1 METCDRQLQV
11 GRLTSL
17 HIIPGLRLSIEQP
30 RNRSRSNRRAGVI
43 LFVVTL
49 GGHASAQS
57 TEERVSYNFEVRPIL
72 AAKCFGCHGSDAGNR
87 KGDLRLDRREDATA
101 SAIVPGDASKSELMR
116 RILSHDPDEVMP
128 PPGKHSA
135 LTQSQAEILSRW
147 IEQGAEFERHWA
159 FLPPAVSSAR
169 SLDDLVL
176 ARLEE
181 KGWKAAQRAEN
192 HEWLRRVTLALNGMV
207 PTVEELDAFLAD
219 PDPQARERVVDRLLA
234 SRAYGERMAAIWLDA
249 ARYADTYGRH
259 EDQDNSMWPWRDWV
273 IRAFNDNLPYD
284 QFLTWQ
290 MAGDLL
296 PQATQDQK
304 VATGFHRLAVMTN
317 EAGSNPEENRWMQ
330 IFDRVQVTS
339 TAILGLTLE
348 CAQCHDHKF
357 DPLTMRDY
365 YQMAA
370 FFDKGDEFGLFPR
383 FCNGTPPPS
392 AYVYLP
398 GQEAEHVR
406 IKGVVK
412 QAEDRLEAVRMKAR
426 FRFDEWRKHSAPPL
440 RGGGLWERAW
450 NGESKSRVPSVMP
463 APQFATGFEAVDE
476 KEGDFHLS
484 VSPSVRTRTASGRS
498 DEPGVVGKACNFPA
512 GSGNLCEFPREL
524 AYFRKHSPFT
534 FSFWMKVKETP
545 ERAVIMHRCR
555 AGVDTGHRG
564 YDLMFLD
571 GKLTFTLGHFFPG
584 NAIRVQAVEKIDF
597 PGWRH
602 LALTYDGS
610 SRAGGLRLF
619 IDGQEVKTRV
629 IRDCLTRDIDY
640 RTEWAD
646 GNQGQVA
653 DGSQDEVVLSFGQSN
668 NETGLLGAAIDELRV
683 YDQNLSPVEIASLS
697 GKPVP
702 EGDEPWFEWYVREVD
717 MEGVQAL
724 VALNEARAKETE
736 FDIGLRDIMTM
747 EDTPGLGRV
756 TPMLKRGDF
765 RSPGQVVEP
774 GTPAA
779 LPPMPEGAPRNR
791 LGLAQWLVDKSHPL
805 TARVQANRLWSV
817 FFGHGLVKTPQDFG
831 VQGEVPA
838 QPELLDYLA
847 RRLMDLE
854 WDMKAFCRE
863 LALSE
868 VFARSSLPVEAGQW
882 ESDPDNVLLGR
893 GPRLP
898 LSAEQLRDS
907 VLRISGLLNPE
918 VGGPSVKPYQPEG
931 LWEDSATQH
940 VYEQDKGSSLY
951 RRSLYTFWR
960 RTCPPPTMTLF
971 DAPSREVCLVKRTST
986 VSPLQVLAVWNDEGY
1001 LEAARVLAE
1010 RLVGQHPSAD
1020 TDAQRVESAFRA
1032 LTGKR
1037 PLEAQT
1043 LALAE
1048 LIETGREAYAKD
1060 REQAGRLLAAAGES
1074 PLQPGLPPEE
1084 VAATLVMVRALFSA
1098 DAFVNVY

>member
-1 METCDRQLQV
+1 M
-11 GRLTSL
+11 LTSL
-17 HIIPGLRLSIEQP
+17 PIVVALRVSIEQLE
-30 RNRSRSNRRAGVI
+30 NRSRSNRREGLILLVVMLAGY
-43 LFVVTL
+43 
-49 GGHASAQS
+49 ASGETAG
-57 TEERVSYNFEVRPIL
+57 ERVSYNFEVRPIL

-87 KGDLRLDRREDATA
+87 KGDLRLDRREEATA
-101 SAIVPGDASKSELMR
+101 SAIVPGDADKSELMR
-116 RILSHDPDEVMP
+116 RILSRDPDEAMP
-128 PPGKHSA
+128 PPDKHPA
-135 LTQSQAEILSRW
+135 LTQAQSEILRRW

-159 FLPPAVSSAR
+159 FLPPAVSSAG
-169 SLDDLVL
+169 SVDELVS
-176 ARLEE
+176 ARLGER
-181 KGWKAAQRAEN
+181 GWKAALGAEK

-219 PDPQARERVVDRLLA
+219 EDPKARERVVDRLLA

-463 APQFATGFEAVDE
+463 GPQFATGFEAVDE

-484 VSPSVRTRTASGRS
+484 VSPPVRTRTRAARPV
-498 DEPGVVGKACNFPA
+498 EPGVVGRACDFPA
-512 GSGNLCEFPREL
+512 GSGNLCEFPPEL

-534 FSFWMKVKETP
+534 FSFWLKVKETP
-545 ERAVIMHRCR
+545 ERAIILHRCR

-584 NAIRVQAVEKIDF
+584 NAIRVQADERIDF
-597 PGWRH
+597 PSWRH

-610 SRAGGLRLF
+610 GRAGGLHLF

-640 RTEWAD
+640 RSEWAD
-646 GNQGQVA
+646 GNEGQVA
-653 DGSQDEVVLSFGQSN
+653 DGSESEVVLSFGQSN

-683 YDQNLSPVEIASLS
+683 YDRNLSPVEITFLS

-717 MEGVQAL
+717 VEGVQAL
-724 VALNEARAKETE
+724 AALNEARAKETE

-756 TPMLKRGDF
+756 TPILKRGDF
-765 RSPGQVVEP
+765 RSPGEVVEP

-893 GPRLP
+893 GPHLP

-986 VSPLQVLAVWNDEGY
+986 VSPLQVLAVWNDKGY

>member
-1 METCDRQLQV
+1 MQK
-11 GRLTSL
+11 
-17 HIIPGLRLSIEQP
+17 
-30 RNRSRSNRRAGVI
+30 
-43 LFVVTL
+43 
-49 GGHASAQS
+49 
-57 TEERVSYNFEVRPIL
+57 VSYNFEVRPIL
-72 AAKCFGCHGSDAGNR
+72 AAKCFGCHGSDAANR
-87 KGDLRLDRREDATA
+87 KGDLRLDRREEAIA
-101 SAIVPGDASKSELMR
+101 SAIAPGDAGNSELMR
-116 RILSHDPDEVMP
+116 RIVSQDPDEVMP
-128 PPGKHSA
+128 PPSKHSA
-135 LTQSQAEILSRW
+135 LTKAQAEILGRW

-159 FLPPAVSSAR
+159 FLPPEAPSAE
-169 SLDDLVL
+169 SLDDLVS
-176 ARLEE
+176 ARLQK
-181 KGWKAAQRAEN
+181 KGWKAAPGAEKY
-192 HEWLRRVTLALNGMV
+192 EWLRRVTLALNGMV

-219 PDPQARERVVDRLLA
+219 ADPKAKEHVVDRLLA
-234 SRAYGERMAAIWLDA
+234 RPAYGERMAAIWLDA

-357 DPLTMRDY
+357 DPFTIKDY

-398 GQEAEHVR
+398 GQETEQMRRKHAVKEAE
-406 IKGVVK
+406 
-412 QAEDRLEAVRMKAR
+412 ERLEEVRKSAR
-426 FRFDEWRKHSAPPL
+426 ERFDEWRRHSAPPL
-440 RGGGLWERAW
+440 RGGGLWEHAW
-450 NGESKSRVPSVMP
+450 GGEHADRVPSVMP
-463 APQFATGFEAVDE
+463 EPQFATGFEAVDE

-484 VSPSVRTRTASGRS
+484 VVPPMRTRTPAVRS
-498 DEPGVVGKACNFPA
+498 IEPGVEGRACDFPA
-512 GSGNLCEFPREL
+512 GSGGLCEFPPEL

-534 FSFWMKVKETP
+534 FSFWLKVNETP
-545 ERAVIMHRCR
+545 ERAVILHRCR

-571 GKLTFTLGHFFPG
+571 GKLTLTLGHFFPG
-584 NAIRVQAVEKIDF
+584 NAIRVQAEEKIDF
-597 PGWRH
+597 PNWRH
-602 LALTYDGS
+602 LALSYDGS
-610 SRAGGLRLF
+610 SRAGGLHLF
-619 IDGQEVKTRV
+619 VDGQEVETRIV
-629 IRDCLTRDIDY
+629 RDSLTRDIDY
-640 RTEWAD
+640 RSEWAD
-646 GNQGQVA
+646 GNDGQVA
-653 DGSQDEVVLSFGQSN
+653 DGSQHEVVLSLGQSN

-683 YDQNLSPVEIASLS
+683 YDRKLSPVEILFLS

-702 EGDEPWFEWYVREVD
+702 EGDEPWFDWYFREVD
-717 MEGVQAL
+717 VEGVRAL
-724 VALNEARAKETE
+724 AALNEARAKETD
-736 FDIGLRDIMTM
+736 FDVGLRDIMVM

-765 RSPGQVVEP
+765 RSPGEVVEP

-791 LGLAQWLVDKSHPL
+791 LGLAQWLVDKRHPL

-817 FFGHGLVKTPQDFG
+817 FFGQGLVRTPQDFG

-838 QPELLDYLA
+838 QPELLDFLA

-868 VFARSSLPVEAGQW
+868 AFARSSLPVEAGQW
-882 ESDPDNVLLGR
+882 EFDPDNALLAR

-898 LSAEQLRDS
+898 LTAEQLRDS
-907 VLRISGLLNPE
+907 VLRISGLLNPV

-986 VSPLQVLAVWNDEGY
+986 VSPLQVLAVWNDKGY

-1010 RLVGQHPSAD
+1010 RLVGRHPSAD
-1020 TDAQRVESAFRA
+1020 ADARRVEDAIRA
-1032 LTGKR
+1032 LTGKS
-1037 PLEAQT
+1037 PIAAQT
-1043 LALAE
+1043 LALVE
-1048 LIETGREAYAKD
+1048 LIQSGREEYSKD
-1060 REQAGRLLAAAGES
+1060 REQAGQLLAAAGES
-1074 PLQPGLPPEE
+1074 PLQQGLPPEE

>member
-1 METCDRQLQV
+1 MV
-11 GRLTSL
+11 A
-17 HIIPGLRLSIEQP
+17 GLRLFKEQL
-30 RNRSRSNRRAGVI
+30 RNRSRSNRRAGLI
-43 LFVVTL
+43 WFVVTL
-49 GGHASAQS
+49 GGYAHAQS
-57 TEERVSYNFEVRPIL
+57 TAEKVSYNFEVRPIL
-72 AAKCFGCHGSDAGNR
+72 AAKCFGCHGSDAANR
-87 KGDLRLDRREDATA
+87 KGDLRLDRREEAIA
-101 SAIVPGDASKSELMR
+101 SAIAPGDAGNSELMR
-116 RILSHDPDEVMP
+116 RIVSQDPDEVMP
-128 PPGKHSA
+128 PPSKHSA
-135 LTQSQAEILSRW
+135 LTKAQAEILGRW
-147 IEQGAEFERHWA
+147 IEQGAEFEQHWA
-159 FLPPAVSSAR
+159 FLPPEAPSAE
-169 SLDDLVL
+169 SLDDLVS
-176 ARLEE
+176 ARLEK
-181 KGWKAAQRAEN
+181 KGWKAAPGAEKY
-192 HEWLRRVTLALNGMV
+192 EWLRRVTLALNGMV

-219 PDPQARERVVDRLLA
+219 ADPKAKEHVVDRLLA
-234 SRAYGERMAAIWLDA
+234 RPAYGERMAAIWLDA

-357 DPLTMRDY
+357 DPFTMRDY

-392 AYVYLP
+392 AYVYQA
-398 GQEAEHVR
+398 GQETEQKR
-406 IKGVVK
+406 LKRVVK
-412 QAEDRLEAVRMKAR
+412 EAEDRLEAVRKSAR
-426 FRFDEWRKHSAPPL
+426 ERFDEWRRHSAPPL
-440 RGGGLWERAW
+440 RGGGLWEHAW
-450 NGESKSRVPSVMP
+450 GGEHADRVPSVMP
-463 APQFATGFEAVDE
+463 EPQFATGFEAVDE

-484 VSPSVRTRTASGRS
+484 VSPPMRTRTPAVRS
-498 DEPGVVGKACNFPA
+498 IEPGVVGRACDFPA
-512 GSGNLCEFPREL
+512 GSGGLCEFPPEL

-534 FSFWMKVKETP
+534 FSFWLKVKETP
-545 ERAVIMHRCR
+545 ERAVILHRCR

-571 GKLTFTLGHFFPG
+571 GKLTLTLGHFFPG
-584 NAIRVQAVEKIDF
+584 NAIRVQAEERMDF
-597 PGWRH
+597 PNWRH
-602 LALTYDGS
+602 LALSYDGS
-610 SRAGGLRLF
+610 SRAGGVHLF
-619 IDGQEVKTRV
+619 VDGQEVETRI
-629 IRDCLTRDIDY
+629 IRDSLTRDIDY
-640 RTEWAD
+640 RSEWAD
-646 GNQGQVA
+646 GNDGQVA
-653 DGSQDEVVLSFGQSN
+653 DGSQHEVVLSLGQSN

-683 YDQNLSPVEIASLS
+683 YDRKLSPVEILFLS

-702 EGDEPWFEWYVREVD
+702 EGDEPWFDWYFREVD
-717 MEGVQAL
+717 VEGVRAL
-724 VALNEARAKETE
+724 ATLNEARAKETD
-736 FDIGLRDIMTM
+736 FDVGLRDIMVM

-765 RSPGQVVEP
+765 RSPGEVVEP

-791 LGLAQWLVDKSHPL
+791 LGLAQWLVDKRHPL

-817 FFGHGLVKTPQDFG
+817 FFGQGLVRTPQDFG

-838 QPELLDYLA
+838 QPELLDFLA

-868 VFARSSLPVEAGQW
+868 VFARSSLPVDAEQW
-882 ESDPDNVLLGR
+882 EFDPDNTMLAR

-898 LSAEQLRDS
+898 LTAEQLRDS
-907 VLRISGLLNPE
+907 ALRISGLLNPV

-986 VSPLQVLAVWNDEGY
+986 VSPLQVLAVWNDKGY

-1020 TDAQRVESAFRA
+1020 ADAQRVEDAIRA
-1032 LTGKR
+1032 LTGKS
-1037 PLEAQT
+1037 PIAAQT
-1043 LALAE
+1043 LALVE
-1048 LIETGREAYAKD
+1048 LIQSGREEYSKD
-1060 REQAGRLLAAAGES
+1060 REQAGQLLAAAGES
-1074 PLQPGLPPEE
+1074 PLQQGLPPEE